1 MKENSQNFLK
11 MRDMIF
17 NRNKNAPCTFPVI
30 DLHKTLRFQNDKFMV
45 AINNANLSNMKIDN
59 MNTLIES
66 DRFFLS
72 MIIWDQL
79 ITPSRAEQYIP
90 IRVLLQ
96 L

>member
-1 MKENSQNFLK
+1 
-11 MRDMIF
+11 
-17 NRNKNAPCTFPVI
+17 
-30 DLHKTLRFQNDKFMV
+30 MV
-45 AINNANLSNMKIDN
+45 GINNANLSNMKIDN

-66 DRFFLS
+66 DRLFLS

-79 ITPSRAEQYIP
+79 ITLSRAEQYIP